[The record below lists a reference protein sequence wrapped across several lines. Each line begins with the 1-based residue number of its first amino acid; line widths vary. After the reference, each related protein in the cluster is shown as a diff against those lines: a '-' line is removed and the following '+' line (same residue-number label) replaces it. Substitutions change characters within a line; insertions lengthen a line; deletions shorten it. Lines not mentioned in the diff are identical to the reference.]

1 MLLILTSHL
10 DYFQIHKISETVIV
24 YKKDEKLECRLI
36 YRPISLLPNLRKI
49 FLKPEV
55 KPFLENTKQ
64 LDQFQFDFSRKYF
77 ILHAVIS
84 LID

>member
-1 MLLILTSHL
+1 MDPTAFKQEYLNISKKHYLNLLVMLLILTSHL
-10 DYFQIHKISETVIV
+10 DYFQIHKISETVTV

-55 KPFLENTKQ
+55 KPFPRE
-64 LDQFQFDFSRKYF
+64 
-77 ILHAVIS
+77 H
-84 LID
+84 